1 MVARKPEEAHSL
13 FVEAFNAGD
22 LEALFSLYE
31 PEATT
36 LPGPDQPPVAGAQAV
51 REALRGYLALKAK
64 IELETK
70 FVMEAGGLALLRS
83 VWRMTGTD
91 SAGKP
96 FEMSHSGT
104 EVVRRRADGSWR
116 YIIDHPFGAD

>member
-1 MVARKPEEAHSL
+1 MDQQKPEDAHTL

-31 PEATT
+31 PEAVT
-36 LPGPDQPPVAGAQAV
+36 LPGPNKPPVSGSEAIRQAL
-51 REALRGYLALKAK
+51 EGYLALNAK

-70 FVMEAGGLALLRS
+70 FVMEADGLALLRS
-83 VWRMTGTD
+83 VWQMTGTD
-91 SAGKP
+91 PDGKP

-104 EVVRRRADGSWR
+104 EVVRRQPAGSWK
-116 YIIDHPFGAD
+116 YILDHPFGAD

>member
-1 MVARKPEEAHSL
+1 MPARTPQEAHTL

-22 LEALFSLYE
+22 LDALFSLYE
-31 PEATT
+31 PDAVT
-36 LPGPDQPPVAGAQAV
+36 LPGPDKPPVAGAQAI
-51 REALRGYLALKAK
+51 REALEGYLALKAK

-70 FVMEAGGLALLRS
+70 FVMEAAGLALLRS

-91 SAGKP
+91 PEGKP

-104 EVVRRRADGSWR
+104 EVVRRQPDGTWR
-116 YIIDHPFGAD
+116 YILDHPFGAD

>member
-36 LPGPDQPPVAGAQAV
+36 LLGPDQPPVAGAQAV

-70 FVMEAGGLALLRS
+70 FVMEARGLALLRS

-96 FEMSHSGT
+96 FEMPHSGT
-104 EVVRRRADGSWR
+104 EVVRRQADGSWR